1 MSILA
6 GFMLPHP
13 PLIIPDIGR
22 GKEQEIQNTI
32 DAYHKAAQEL
42 AALRPETILLLSP
55 HQTMYADYFHIS
67 PGRSA
72 RGDFGQFGAKEVCM
86 EVSYDTEFV
95 TYLGGIAGSHNLHAG
110 TLGEREK
117 KLDHGTMV
125 PLWFVNQ
132 HYTEYRLVRIGL
144 SGFPL
149 TAHYRLGQCIR
160 EVAEMLGR
168 KAVIIASGDLSH
180 RLKEDGPYG
189 YRKEGPQYDA
199 RIMDVMERGA
209 FGELFSFS
217 ESFCETAAECGHR
230 SFTIMAGAFDR
241 TSLDVERL
249 SYEGPFGVGY
259 GICTFHVR
267 GMERGCSME
276 EKRSMA
282 EKCSMKESRFMKE
295 TRSTKEAIFMEE
307 THFMKEATS
316 MEETHSTQEKHS
328 MENMHSM
335 DNAPSTDE
343 TRNFLEQFEA
353 REKKRLCAQQAKE
366 DPYVKLARH
375 TIETWLRTG
384 ELPRVPE
391 ELPGELYSRRA
402 GAFVSLKEDGRLRGC
417 IGTTRAVQ
425 GSLAEEIMHNA
436 VSACSQD
443 PRFSPVELWEAE
455 RLTITVDVLG
465 DTQRLSSP
473 DELDVKR
480 YGVIVTK
487 GGRRGLLLP
496 NLEGVDT
503 VEQQIAIAKQKAG
516 ISEQEQVALERF
528 EVVRHY

>member
-22 GKEQEIQNTI
+22 GEEQAIQNTI

-42 AALRPETILLLSP
+42 AALRPEIIVLLSP

-72 RGDFGQFGAKEVCM
+72 MGDFGQFRAKQVHM
-86 EVSYDTEFV
+86 EVAYDTEFV
-95 TYLGGIAGSHNLHAG
+95 KNLGGLAGARGLHAG

-125 PLWFVNQ
+125 PLYFVNQ
-132 HYTEYRLVRIGL
+132 YYTEYQLVRIGL

-149 TAHYRLGQCIR
+149 SAHYRLGQCIR
-160 EVAEMLGR
+160 EVADMLGR
-168 KAVIIASGDLSH
+168 SVVIIASGDLSH

-189 YRKEGPQYDA
+189 YRKEGPEYDA
-199 RIMDVMERGA
+199 RIMDVMGRGA
-209 FGELFSFS
+209 FGELFAF
-217 ESFCETAAECGHR
+217 EEDFCEKAGECGHR

-241 TSLDVERL
+241 TAVDVERL

-259 GICTFHVR
+259 GICTFHIR
-267 GMERGCSME
+267 GM
-276 EKRSMA
+276 
-282 EKCSMKESRFMKE
+282 
-295 TRSTKEAIFMEE
+295 
-307 THFMKEATS
+307 
-316 MEETHSTQEKHS
+316 
-328 MENMHSM
+328 
-335 DNAPSTDE
+335 DE
-343 TRNFLEQFEA
+343 TRNFLEQFEIL
-353 REKKRLCAQQAKE
+353 EKERLRAQQEKE

-375 TIETWLRTG
+375 TIETWLSTG
-384 ELPRVPE
+384 KRPPVPEGLPE
-391 ELPGELYSRRA
+391 ELYRRRA
-402 GAFVSLKEDGRLRGC
+402 GAFVSLKEDGKLRGC
-417 IGTTRAVQ
+417 IGTISAVRS
-425 GSLAEEIMHNA
+425 SLAEEIIHNA
-436 VSACSQD
+436 VSACSED
-443 PRFSPVELWEAE
+443 PRFSPVEQWEVE
-455 RLTITVDVLG
+455 RLTISVDVLG
-465 DTQRLSSP
+465 DTERISSP
-473 DELDVKR
+473 EELDPAR

-516 ISEQEQVALERF
+516 IRESETVDLERF